1 VNNMYFVAKIKAN
14 VASSVKLYGE
24 GD

>member
-1 VNNMYFVAKIKAN
+1 VNNMYFMAKIKAN